1 MKKLILL
8 LMLIVLI
15 PLKGFSNE
23 LKNNF
28 SSSIV
33 NIPYSTAAGINILF
47 RNRSLF
53 EKEYKKQGIVDYSSY
68 VLKTVYDEMQDEFD
82 SIGCE
87 LQFYDLPFIPFD
99 DYYTR
104 DDMSFIRIKVQN
116 ENIGKALVL
125 TRKLIEKAKK
135 VTDAQ
140 LQKATSSAMRSN
152 MMRRSSLKDTAYG
165 ILKKELFKDD
175 YPSYEFYCKRPT
187 YSPVEVRDFLKN
199 YLSSANT
206 IVSVVGEL
214 NTNHIN
220 NIVRNTFLSK
230 VKGIKTVPYRKAKL
244 TVPDKKIFTFEKKR
258 KQGYILS
265 LIPLPQLNTKQ
276 LANTMLV
283 TSYLSEKLT
292 FQLREREGLAYS
304 MGAYITTIGGNKFFA
319 VSMATSPNKVDYS
332 FEKINKIIKET
343 LKKDIDEEELLKTK
357 NKLIGHR
364 LMRRLPNVN
373 KAFYHSINLNLGQP
387 LEFQQIIDKEIS
399 NTTVQ
404 SYKDATKFIDT
415 TKEITVL
422 IK

>member
-1 MKKLILL
+1 MKKLILTLTVIL
-8 LMLIVLI
+8 LL
-15 PLKGFSNE
+15 PLNGFSNE
-23 LKNNF
+23 VKNSF
-28 SSSIV
+28 ASSIV

-47 RNRSLF
+47 RNRSLY
-53 EKEYKKQGIVDYSSY
+53 EKEYNKQGMVDYSSY
-68 VLKTVYDEMQDEFD
+68 VLKTIYDEMRDEFD
-82 SIGCE
+82 AIGCE

-125 TRKLIEKAKK
+125 SRKLIEKAKK
-135 VTDAQ
+135 VTDKE
-140 LQKATSSAMRSN
+140 LQKANSSVMRSN
-152 MMRRSSLKDTAYG
+152 MMRRSSLRGSAYN

-187 YSPVEVRDFLKN
+187 YTPDEVREFLKT
-199 YLSSANT
+199 YLSSENT

-220 NIVRNTFLSK
+220 NLVRNTFIST
-230 VKGIKTVPYRKAKL
+230 VKDIKTIPYRKAKL
-244 TVPDKKIFTFEKKR
+244 SIPSKKVFTISKKR

-265 LIPLPQLNTKQ
+265 LIPLPELKPTQ
-276 LANTMLV
+276 LANAMVV

-319 VSMATSPNKVDYS
+319 VSMATSPDKVDYS

-343 LKKDIDEEELLKTK
+343 LKQEISEEELLKTK
-357 NKLIGHR
+357 NKLVGHR

-373 KAFYHSINLNLGQP
+373 KAFFHSINLNLGQP
-387 LEFQQIIDKEIS
+387 LEFEQIIDKEIA
-399 NTTVQ
+399 NTTVK
-404 SYKDATKFIDT
+404 SYNNATKLIDT